1 MFKKVGWTLGR
12 PPQDKIKKREPVA
25 EWRADM
31 ERTSKIQTL
40 VVPPQG
46 KIKKSKTIILISL
59 IVLIG
64 VIILLS
70 IIYHRTALW
79 EPEQHLIT
87 LLPKSPICYLTLKEL
102 KGLVETFNRNELG
115 KQTAK
120 MPILAEI
127 QKQRWWKQLVYQKQ
141 LWEYEMGGKL
151 DLKTVTGY
159 FGEEAILAF
168 YRREGEI
175 SFLLISAVGAQEK
188 LSIEAITATDAINP
202 KYERIQT
209 DYNGFTINTI
219 IGYPRNFSYTFIG
232 KIGIL
237 SLDPLLLAETLDLYT
252 GLSDTKTDPE
262 KQGFLAEH
270 PMAVDIQDDYR
281 QDKSTGYIDLQQL
294 TPLLESMSSDGLFKQ
309 VLALFGDSGSWT
321 FSNRYEEG
329 VIVSR
334 HRFRND
340 IGNNRSHLPTSE
352 NAKHVLTFPER
363 TAFVATLR
371 ASNLMR
377 QFFGDV
383 DLSEVLGSDLTV
395 LLVAPDP
402 GEVSVVPS
410 LVLLAH
416 AKVPDAL
423 NAVLG
428 IVKEG
433 KPSIAGKPLEF
444 LKPQDYKGSTL
455 QPVQLRLNFLLAVTG
470 GYAIVNDYFILS
482 TTLAGLKSVI
492 ETTTGNVPALE
503 DIVFSAD
510 VNGVQA
516 FIQPELFVPE
526 LRRFLP
532 VATTLLSL
540 SGQKLDPTGTQR
552 IMDNLFPLESLGP
565 ISVEMN
571 FDEKGMDT
579 EVRIVLEK

>member
-1 MFKKVGWTLGR
+1 MNVLTHLTE
-12 PPQDKIKKREPVA
+12 PQGIIKK
-25 EWRADM
+25 
-31 ERTSKIQTL
+31 
-40 VVPPQG
+40 
-46 KIKKSKTIILISL
+46 IIFISL

-70 IIYHRTALW
+70 VIYHRTALW

-102 KGLVETFNRNELG
+102 KGLVETFNRSEFG

-120 MPILAEI
+120 MPLLAEI
-127 QKQRWWKQLVYQKQ
+127 QKQPSWKQLVYQKQ

-151 DLKTVTGY
+151 DLKTITGY

-168 YRREGEI
+168 YRREGEL
-175 SFLLISAVGAQEK
+175 SFMLITAVGAQEK

-202 KYERIQT
+202 KYERIQA
-209 DYNGFTINTI
+209 DYSGFTINTI

-232 KIGIL
+232 KIGVL

-252 GLSDTKTDPE
+252 GLSDTKTTSK

-281 QDKSTGYIDLQQL
+281 QDKSTGYMDLQQFV
-294 TPLLESMSSDGLFKQ
+294 PLLDSMSSDVLVKQ
-309 VLALFGDSGSWT
+309 TLGLFGDSGSWA

-334 HRFRND
+334 HQFRRSVD
-340 IGNNRSHLPTSE
+340 TSRSHIPTADDSKPFL
-352 NAKHVLTFPER
+352 AFPER
-363 TAFVATLR
+363 TAFVATLPILKQVR
-371 ASNLMR
+371 EL
-377 QFFGDV
+377 FGNI
-383 DLSEVLGSDLTV
+383 DLSQVLGADLTV

-402 GEVSVVPS
+402 GEVLVVPS

-416 AKVPDAL
+416 AKAPDVL
-423 NAVLG
+423 NSVLG

-433 KPSIAGKPLEF
+433 KPLIAGKPLEF
-444 LKPQDYKGSTL
+444 LESQDYKGITL

-470 GYAIVNDYFILS
+470 GYAIADDYFVFG

-492 ETTTGNVPALE
+492 DTTTGNAPVLS
-503 DIVFSAD
+503 DITFSAD
-510 VNGVQA
+510 ANGVQV
-516 FIQPELFVPE
+516 FVQPNLFVPE
-526 LRRFLP
+526 LKRFLP
-532 VATTLLSL
+532 IITVLVSL
-540 SGQKLDPTGTQR
+540 SGQKLDPTVTQG
-552 IMDNLFPLESLGP
+552 ITENLFPLESLGP
-565 ISVEMN
+565 ISAEVDFGEH
-571 FDEKGMDT
+571 GMDT

>member
-1 MFKKVGWTLGR
+1 MNVLTHLTE
-12 PPQDKIKKREPVA
+12 PQGIIKK
-25 EWRADM
+25 
-31 ERTSKIQTL
+31 
-40 VVPPQG
+40 
-46 KIKKSKTIILISL
+46 IIFISL

-70 IIYHRTALW
+70 VIYHRTALW

-102 KGLVETFNRNELG
+102 KGLVETFNRSEFG

-120 MPILAEI
+120 MPLLAEI
-127 QKQRWWKQLVYQKQ
+127 QKQPSWKQLVYQKQ

-151 DLKTVTGY
+151 DLKTITGY

-168 YRREGEI
+168 YRREGEL
-175 SFLLISAVGAQEK
+175 SFMLITAVGAQEK

-202 KYERIQT
+202 KYERIQA
-209 DYNGFTINTI
+209 DYSGFTINTI

-232 KIGIL
+232 KIGVL

-252 GLSDTKTDPE
+252 GLSDTKTTSK

-281 QDKSTGYIDLQQL
+281 QDKSTGYMDLQQFV
-294 TPLLESMSSDGLFKQ
+294 PLLDSMSSDVLVKQ
-309 VLALFGDSGSWT
+309 TLGLFGDSGSWA

-334 HRFRND
+334 HRFRRSVD
-340 IGNNRSHLPTSE
+340 TSRSHIPTADDSKPFL
-352 NAKHVLTFPER
+352 AFPER
-363 TAFVATLR
+363 TAFVASLPILKQVR
-371 ASNLMR
+371 EL
-377 QFFGDV
+377 FGNI
-383 DLSEVLGSDLTV
+383 DLSQVLGADLTV

-416 AKVPDAL
+416 AKAPDVL
-423 NAVLG
+423 NSVLG

-433 KPSIAGKPLEF
+433 KPLIAGKPLEF
-444 LKPQDYKGSTL
+444 LESQDYKGITL

-470 GYAIVNDYFILS
+470 GYAIVDDYFVFG

-492 ETTTGNVPALE
+492 DTTTGNAPVLS
-503 DIVFSAD
+503 DITFSAD
-510 VNGVQA
+510 ANGVQV
-516 FIQPELFVPE
+516 FVQPNLFVPE
-526 LRRFLP
+526 LKRFLP
-532 VATTLLSL
+532 IITVLVSL
-540 SGQKLDPTGTQR
+540 SGQKLDPTVTQG
-552 IMDNLFPLESLGP
+552 ITENLFPLESLGP
-565 ISVEMN
+565 IFAEVDFAEH
-571 FDEKGMDT
+571 GMDT

>member
-1 MFKKVGWTLGR
+1 MKSLSFLIDPQGR
-12 PPQDKIKKREPVA
+12 IKN
-25 EWRADM
+25 
-31 ERTSKIQTL
+31 
-40 VVPPQG
+40 PQG
-46 KIKKSKTIILISL
+46 KIKRIAFISL

-70 IIYHRTALW
+70 ILYHRTALW

-87 LLPKSPICYLTLKEL
+87 LLPQSPICYLTLKEL
-102 KGLVETFNRNELG
+102 KGLVETFNRSELG

-141 LWEYEMGGKL
+141 LWEYEMGGVL

-175 SFLLISAVGAQEK
+175 SFLIISAVGAQEK
-188 LSIEAITATDAINP
+188 LSIEAMTATDAINP

-252 GLSDTKTDPE
+252 GLSGTKTDP
-262 KQGFLAEH
+262 KRQGFLAEH
-270 PMAVDIQDDYR
+270 PLAMEIQDDYQ
-281 QDKSTGYIDLQQL
+281 QDKSTGYIDLQQFV
-294 TPLLESMSSDGLFKQ
+294 PLLDNMSSDVLVKQ
-309 VLALFGDSGSWT
+309 ILGWFGDSGTWT
-321 FSNRYEEG
+321 FSNRYEDG

-340 IGNNRSHLPTSE
+340 IGNNRLNLPTVDNSKPFL
-352 NAKHVLTFPER
+352 AFPER
-363 TAFVATLR
+363 TAFVASLPIKQV
-371 ASNLMR
+371 SE
-377 QFFGDV
+377 FFGDI
-383 DLSEVLGSDLTV
+383 DLSQVLGSDLTV

-416 AKVPDAL
+416 AKAPDAL

-433 KPSIAGKPLEF
+433 KPTIAGKPLEF
-444 LKPQDYKGSTL
+444 LESKEYKGITL

-470 GYAIVNDYFILS
+470 GYAIVNDYLVLG

-492 ETTTGNVPALE
+492 DTTTGDAPVLE
-503 DIVFSAD
+503 DIAFSAD
-510 VNGVQA
+510 TYGVQA
-516 FIQPELFVPE
+516 FIQPDLFVPE
-526 LRRFLP
+526 LKRFLP
-532 VATTLLSL
+532 IITVLVSL
-540 SGQKLDPTGTQR
+540 SGQKVDPTLKRRLTE
-552 IMDNLFPLESLGP
+552 NLFPLESLGP
-565 ISVEMN
+565 ISAEMN
-571 FDEKGMDT
+571 FDERGIDT
-579 EVRIVLEK
+579 EIRIVLEQ